1 MSANNTYDFIVIGSG
16 PGGGVLSTRLTEN
29 ESVSVLLIEAGGS
42 KIPEASSSPFR
53 WNEMLLG
60 EYDWAY
66 FSEEQEFLDNR
77 RVYSAAGKMPG
88 GTSGIYHMIH
98 TRGKREDYDNWAYNG
113 CNGWSYNEV
122 LPYLQKLENQVDD
135 TNPECGKGGPINVIN
150 AKNEGNPI
158 SKSFLEACSDLGYPI
173 VEDFNDATKLG
184 NNMGAGWHH
193 VNIKDGERWGVYKGY
208 LEKSLLRNNLTFST
222 DSFVTKLII
231 EEKKCTGVE
240 YIKDGK
246 TCKAFATKE
255 VILSAGAIQSPKLL
269 MLSGIGDPDLL
280 KSNDIPVICD
290 LPGVGKNFHDHPLII
305 GPMILLNDPGIDPKG
320 NMTEVA
326 LFWKSFEEMT
336 CPDMEITMVHR
347 APFGENFFDNV
358 SKRAE
363 TGLPVNDVTELVNPR
378 VILTLPGLMRP
389 LSRGTVSLKNSD
401 PNEPPLIDCNYFS
414 EEIDLERMVK
424 MIHIGR
430 SIYKTPTMK
439 KLGAIEIGPGENIQ
453 SEEDLRQWV
462 KTNVGSYYHFVGSCK
477 MGIDNMSVVDTSLRV
492 KGISQL
498 RVVDASVMPTIT
510 AANTHTTTVM
520 IGEKAA
526 HLIKTNYG
534 I

>member
-1 MSANNTYDFIVIGSG
+1 MTENNTYDFIVIGSG
-16 PGGGVLSTRLTEN
+16 PGGSVISNRLTEN
-29 ESVSVLLIEAGGS
+29 NSVSVLLLEAGS
-42 KIPEASSSPFR
+42 NSIPEASRSPFR

-66 FSEEQEFLDNR
+66 FSEEQPFLDNR

-98 TRGKREDYDNWAYNG
+98 TRGKREDYDNWSYNG
-113 CNGWSYNEV
+113 CDGWSYKDV

-135 TNPECGKGGPINVIN
+135 TNPEGGKNGPINVIN
-150 AKNEGNPI
+150 AKDQGNPI
-158 SKSFLEACSDLGYPI
+158 SESFLEACSELGYPL
-173 VEDFNDATKLG
+173 VKDFNDATKPG

-193 VNIKDGERWGVYKGY
+193 VNIKNGERWGVYKGY
-208 LEKSLLRNNLTFST
+208 LEPALSRRNLTFST
-222 DSFVTKLII
+222 DSLVTKLII
-231 EEKKCTGVE
+231 QEKKCIGVE
-240 YIKDGK
+240 YIKDGQ
-246 TCKAFATKE
+246 TLKAFANNE
-255 VILSAGAIQSPKLL
+255 VVLSAGAIQSPKIL
-269 MLSGIGDPDLL
+269 MHSGVGDPEML
-280 KSNDIPVICD
+280 KENDISISHD

-305 GPMILLNDPGIDPKG
+305 GPMILLNNPGLDPKG

-326 LFWKSFEEMT
+326 LFWKSFEAMT

-363 TGLPVNDVTELVNPR
+363 TGLPVNDVKELVNPR

-389 LSRGTVSLKNSD
+389 LSRGSVTLKGSD
-401 PNEPPLIDCNYFS
+401 PLAAPIVDCNYFS
-414 EEIDLERMVK
+414 EDIDLERMVK

-430 SIYKTPTMK
+430 SIYQTPTMK
-439 KLGAIEIGPGENIQ
+439 SLGAVEIGPGDSIQ
-453 SEEDLRQWV
+453 SEDELRQWV
-462 KTNVGSYYHFVGSCK
+462 KKNVGSYYHFVGSCK
-477 MGIDNMSVVDTSLRV
+477 MGRDNMSVVDPSLCVRGLN
-492 KGISQL
+492 KL

-510 AANTHTTTVM
+510 AANTHTSTVM

-526 HLIKTNYG
+526 DLIKKNYG